1 MSVEGGA
8 IPIDEGLAIGVDA
21 RPVATERSGSLRL
34 ALGLAV
40 LLSWQLMV
48 VLDGT
53 IVNIALAHIRESL
66 EFSAAGLSWV
76 VNAYALAFG
85 GLLMLGSRAG
95 DIFGRRRMLVIGVLV
110 FTAASALGGFAGSQE
125 WLILARVLQGVGAAM
140 AAPSTLSLIV
150 TNFEAG
156 AARDRALSLFASVS
170 GVGASIGL
178 ILGGVLTSALSWH
191 WVFFVNVPIG
201 IAIAF
206 LAPRVVQEAPRTS
219 GSLDIGGAATSTLGV
234 TSLVYGFIRASEH
247 GWSDTL
253 TLGSLAA
260 AVVLLGSFVII
271 EQRARQPILPFRLF
285 AERNRALGFLN
296 QLLVPAT
303 LFGVFFFLTQ
313 YLQIVLDMSAVQSG
327 FAFLPFSATIVIGS
341 RFVPR
346 AVVRFGARS
355 VVMFGG
361 LAIATGLVL
370 MSMLDETASYF
381 PMVILAMLV
390 MASGAVASFVSLSLV
405 VMGTISQADS
415 GSASGLMQTN
425 QQVGGAIGLAVLVTV
440 FGTVSR
446 NAAASGSD
454 QIEAMVAGMQR
465 GFLVAAAMALIV
477 FLVAAFGFRRERTGS
492 V

>member
-1 MSVEGGA
+1 MSVESGA
-8 IPIDEGLAIGVDA
+8 IPIEEGVAIGAGA
-21 RPVATERSGSLRL
+21 RPAVAEKSGSLRL
-34 ALGLAV
+34 ALGLGV
-40 LLSWQLMV
+40 LLAWQLMV

-53 IVNIALAHIRESL
+53 IVNIALANIRGSL
-66 EFSAAGLSWV
+66 DFSATGLSWV

-110 FTAASALGGFAGSQE
+110 FTAASAMGGFASSQE

-150 TNFEAG
+150 TNFDAG
-156 AARDRALSLFASVS
+156 DARNRALGLFASVS

-178 ILGGVLTSALSWH
+178 ILGGVLTSWLSWH

-201 IAIAF
+201 IAIAL
-206 LAPRVVQEAPRTS
+206 LAPRVVKEAPRAA
-219 GSLDIGGAATSTLGV
+219 GSLDIGGAIASTAGV
-234 TSLVYGFIRASEH
+234 TALVYGFIRAAEH
-247 GWSDTL
+247 GWSDSL
-253 TLGSLAA
+253 TIGSLVA
-260 AVVLLGSFVII
+260 AVVLLAAFVVI

-296 QLLVPAT
+296 QMLVPAT

-313 YLQIVLDMSAVQSG
+313 YLQIVLDMSEVQSG
-327 FAFLPFSATIVIGS
+327 FAFVPFSATIVLGA

-346 AVVRFGARS
+346 AVARFGAR
-355 VVMFGG
+355 VVGMYGG
-361 LAIATGLVL
+361 LAIAAGLVL
-370 MSMLDETASYF
+370 MSTLDESAAYF
-381 PMVILAMLV
+381 PMVFLSMLV

-405 VMGTISQADS
+405 VMGNISQEDS

-440 FGTVSR
+440 FGTASR
-446 NAAASGSD
+446 NAAADGSNEI
-454 QIEAMVAGMQR
+454 QSMVAGMQQ
-465 GFLVAAAMALIV
+465 GFLVAAGIALVV
-477 FLVAAFGFRRERTGS
+477 FLVAALGFRNPRSGAN
-492 V
+492 